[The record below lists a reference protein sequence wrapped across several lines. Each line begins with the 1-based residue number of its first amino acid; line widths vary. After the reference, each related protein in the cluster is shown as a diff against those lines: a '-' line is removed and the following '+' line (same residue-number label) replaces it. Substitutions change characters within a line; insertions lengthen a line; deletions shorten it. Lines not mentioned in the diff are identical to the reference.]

1 MTVEIRTMT
10 AQSEAAADEVRA
22 LCGDILD
29 WKLEAILAL
38 KPTAADVAAA
48 VGWACGRDDLGQE
61 GRPRAGLVAQVY
73 DLLVSDEPVEDER

>member
-1 MTVEIRTMT
+1 MVDIRTTT
-10 AQSEAAADEVRA
+10 AQTEAGADDVRA

-48 VGWACGRDDLGQE
+48 VGWAGGQDDLGQE
-61 GRPRAGLVAQVY
+61 GRPRSGLVAQVY
-73 DLLVSDEPVEDER
+73 DLLISDEPIEEER